1 MVTNMK
7 NNETVLHLNSKD
19 RLDALEATVN
29 ALQTA
34 LMEIA
39 EANQT
44 LTLQIASVTM
54 NLNNSIKRNNT
65 LRSELRAMIEIVSS
79 GETLN
84 IQAINQKIVEA
95 NVAELTKRLE
105 LLKENNLLLP
115 TDDIQADS
123 FVVAKQT
130 GKNGEIINARMQFLV
145 STMDEE
151 IQMKILS
158 KKAGETVIF
167 GEDEPDLYI
176 MEVYKTVVAP
186 EDLGTL
192 APS

>member
-1 MVTNMK
+1 MK